1 MTWLGRAG
9 PWVSAV
15 GFECKHSNLGN
26 LTCPRRV
33 CASPRLPHQG
43 LAGFW
48 ASWQN
53 PVCLRVP
60 HRYGLPRAEVLPHV
74 LCPPCCRSWH
84 PLLPVSGL
92 PGSVSDL
99 GAAGGCRGVWR
110 CGRAQEEAW
119 WLCGTAGLAQQSWAA
134 RWAAQLCVRGCLWPA
149 RVKER
154 SYEAGALRFAG
165 CKAFH
170 RLISTA
176 CIVA

>member
-1 MTWLGRAG
+1 
-9 PWVSAV
+9 
-15 GFECKHSNLGN
+15 
-26 LTCPRRV
+26 
-33 CASPRLPHQG
+33 PHQG

-74 LCPPCCRSWH
+74 PCSPCCRSWH

-110 CGRAQEEAW
+110 CGRAQEEIYNENRN
-119 WLCGTAGLAQQSWAA
+119 LFEVKENVPRKLVEKVAGDIESLLAKKVRALKVR
-134 RWAAQLCVRGCLWPA
+134 RWACVAML
-149 RVKER
+149 
-154 SYEAGALRFAG
+154 
-165 CKAFH
+165 
-170 RLISTA
+170 
-176 CIVA
+176 